1 MKSSK
6 TGGKTTD
13 GISDEEKLN
22 ILVEY
27 MVSAE
32 WILPVQSFIDYYC
45 VVFAT
50 ADFQDHFNEK

>member
-13 GISDEEKLN
+13 GISDEDKLN

-50 ADFQDHFNEK
+50 ADF